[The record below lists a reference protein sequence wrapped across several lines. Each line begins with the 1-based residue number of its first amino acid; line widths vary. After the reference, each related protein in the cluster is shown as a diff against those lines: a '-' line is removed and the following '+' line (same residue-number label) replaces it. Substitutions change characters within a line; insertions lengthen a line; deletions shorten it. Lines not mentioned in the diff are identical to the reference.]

1 MAVTAQDKVFV
12 VNANTNTKYG
22 GVDPTGSFQTID
34 ELKGY
39 KVYTALLTQSG
50 ESDPQSQ
57 SSGAVEQGVTYQI
70 SSTRPPDPWDFSNVG
85 GPKFPEDW
93 SFVATSN
100 DVPKEYGTATLN
112 YDTGA
117 PVVTVLENTIG
128 NIWLEYNVVGNYN
141 IVSNNSG
148 NFNSA
153 KTFVILTNNLSGD
166 HGIIGENMAL
176 GFECY
181 SNGFIILTTAINDA
195 YTDGVLFNTPIEI
208 RVYN

>member
-1 MAVTAQDKVFV
+1 MAVTGLDKVFV
-12 VNANTNTKYG
+12 VNADTNTKYG

-34 ELKGY
+34 ELRGY
-39 KVYTALLTQSG
+39 KVYTALITQSG

-70 SSTRPPDPWDFSNVG
+70 LFSKPEDPWDFSNVG
-85 GPKFPEDW
+85 GPKYPENW

-128 NIWLEYNVVGNYN
+128 NISFAFNTDGLYE
-141 IVSNNSG
+141 INSTG
-148 NFNSA
+148 LFIED
-153 KTFVILTNNLSGD
+153 KTFLLSTAFTALNSD
-166 HGIIGENMAL
+166 VTAMTIFNQIDTSTIGIIVGEN
-176 GFECY
+176 GFL
-181 SNGFIILTTAINDA
+181 NG
-195 YTDGVLFNTPIEI
+195 VPIEI